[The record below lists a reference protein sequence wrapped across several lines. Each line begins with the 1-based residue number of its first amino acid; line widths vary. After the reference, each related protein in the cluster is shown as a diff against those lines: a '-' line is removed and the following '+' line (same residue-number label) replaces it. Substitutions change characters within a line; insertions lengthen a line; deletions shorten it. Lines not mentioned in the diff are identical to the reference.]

1 LLSESQL
8 RFIVEV
14 EPEGRRLAGRVV
26 KFLIRIPSVTQV
38 ADVGT
43 SIHD

>member
-1 LLSESQL
+1 
-8 RFIVEV
+8 
-14 EPEGRRLAGRVV
+14 LAGRVV

-38 ADVGT
+38 ADVGS